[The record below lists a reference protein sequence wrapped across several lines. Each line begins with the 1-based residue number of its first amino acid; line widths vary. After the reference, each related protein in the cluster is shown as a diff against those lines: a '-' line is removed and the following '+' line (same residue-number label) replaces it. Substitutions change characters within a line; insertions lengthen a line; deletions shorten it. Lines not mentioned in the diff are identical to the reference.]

1 MPDVLEI
8 NDPPIIVIN
17 KKYKL
22 KLSDFIKVR
31 PELDKLLITLIIKS
45 NPLFLLKYTS
55 AIKIVDKAS
64 KYKSSLCSLLR
75 VFLSKILKII

>member
-22 KLSDFIKVR
+22 KLSDFINVK
-31 PELDKLLITLIIKS
+31 PELDKLLKILIIKS
-45 NPLFLLKYTS
+45 KPVLLLKQ
-55 AIKIVDKAS
+55 INVINIIDKMN
-64 KYKSSLCSLLR
+64 KYRSSL
-75 VFLSKILKII
+75 